1 MTTQQAIKSA
11 DELNE
16 HFFIIARKQN
26 KERAIKLLN
35 DGVMINGKVRKEVL
49 TSMEQGK
56 ITLEG
61 RVLKIQF
68 ENLGGGV
75 YRAYVEYK

>member
-11 DELNE
+11 NELNE
-16 HFFIIARKQN
+16 HFFLIARHQS
-26 KERAIKLLN
+26 KERATKLLN
-35 DGVMINGKVRKEVL
+35 DGVMVDGKVRKEVL
-49 TSMEQGK
+49 TSIEQGK
-56 ITLEG
+56 IILEG

-75 YRAYVEYK
+75 YRAFVEL